1 MLSRSVEGVNRS
13 RSATL
18 LRWAR
23 RTFCARARSLSHIST
38 SDGSA
43 LGGWLLVL
51 RGGTGEG
58 EAHQEK
64 ATKLLFFSLGGLFFG
79 HGGLGSEKQL

>member
-1 MLSRSVEGVNRS
+1 MLSRPVEVVNR
-13 RSATL
+13 RCPAGV

-23 RTFCARARSLSHIST
+23 RTICARTRSLSHIIAR
-38 SDGSA
+38 DGTV

-51 RGGTGEG
+51 RDGTGEG
-58 EAHQEK
+58 EAFEEIAIKVLRFH
-64 ATKLLFFSLGGLFFG
+64 LGCLFFG